1 MKGKKNWLYVL
12 SVLLISAVYCP
23 SVCAQEEK
31 ETEDRT
37 LAPYFFVES
46 PDPSVDQLPLKKTEV
61 TTNINGMI
69 SETYVTQIY
78 ANEGECPVNASYVFP
93 ASTKVTI
100 HGMTMKIG
108 EQTVIAQIRER
119 EEAKQEFEQAKS
131 EGKSSS
137 LLEEQRPN
145 VFTMDV
151 ANIMPG
157 DVVEIE
163 LHYTEMILPAEGVYQ
178 FVFPTVVGPRY
189 TGLEEEE
196 NTGNG
201 EWMASPYFKEGSV
214 SDGAYDIKVNLS
226 VGIPITSLECSSH
239 EVEVNW
245 KENTGAQIT
254 LSDSKEF
261 AGDRD
266 FILDYKLAGDEI
278 NSGLMLYTGENENFF
293 QLMVQPPE
301 RYQPE
306 ELPPRE
312 YIFVLDV
319 SGSMNGYPL
328 DTARELIRK
337 LVTNLR
343 REDSFNVILFSD
355 IVSEMALESVEAS
368 DVNIECAMELI
379 DQQEGGGGTELAAAL
394 EDALNA
400 PVKEGVSRNVVIIT
414 DGYIS
419 DEEEI
424 FDRINENLETASFF
438 SFGIGTSVNRYLME
452 GIANVGM
459 GETFV
464 VTESSEAEEAAKRFR
479 TYIEAPILTDIQ
491 VEFDGFSVYDVE
503 PSKVS
508 ALFAQRPVV
517 IFGKWKGEPSGEI
530 QISGKTRNQNY
541 TKEIQVSGSEPS
553 EDNGAIRYLWARR
566 RVEMLTDYGFGRDN
580 ENVKKEVTSIGL
592 DYSMI
597 TPYTSFVAV
606 LDTVRNPDGGGKDV
620 EQPSPLPAGVSNLA
634 VGGYQIGSEPSD
646 VILILMLLTAWMIL
660 SGIRSGREKM
670 REKGL

>member
-12 SVLLISAVYCP
+12 SVLLVFAAYCP
-23 SVCAQEEK
+23 LVCAQEEK

-46 PDPSVDQLPLKKTEV
+46 PDPSVDRLPLKKTEV

-196 NTGNG
+196 NTGKG
-201 EWMASPYFKEGSV
+201 EWMASPYLKEGSV
-214 SDGAYDIKVNLS
+214 SDGDYDIKVNLS

-239 EVEVNW
+239 KVEVNW

-254 LSDSKEF
+254 LSDSREF

-343 REDSFNVILFSD
+343 REDSFNVVLFSD
-355 IVSEMALESVEAS
+355 IVSEMALESVEAT

-379 DQQEGGGGTELAAAL
+379 DQQEGGGGTELASAL

-424 FDRINENLETASFF
+424 FNRINENLDTASFF

-464 VTESSEAEEAAKRFR
+464 VTEFSEAEEAAKRFR

-508 ALFAQRPVV
+508 ALFAQRPLV
-517 IFGKWKGEPSGEI
+517 IFGKWKGEPSGKI

-566 RVEMLTDYGFGRDN
+566 RVETLTDYGFGRDN

-646 VILILMLLTAWMIL
+646 VILMLLTAWMIL
-660 SGIRSGREKM
+660 SGIRSGREKT